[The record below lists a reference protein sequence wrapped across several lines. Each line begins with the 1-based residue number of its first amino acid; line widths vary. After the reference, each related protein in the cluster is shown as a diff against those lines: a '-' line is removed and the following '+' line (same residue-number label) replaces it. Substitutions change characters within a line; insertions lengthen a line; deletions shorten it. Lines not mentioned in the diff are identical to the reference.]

1 MLKPDE
7 VIELLKKQASGK
19 IPVLLDVQFPSRKV
33 EFEILTQESRLHLL
47 HNLNRWPELFSN
59 RYFVSRWLNKHGIRC
74 LEMRADYKEFL
85 K

>member
-1 MLKPDE
+1 M
-7 VIELLKKQASGK
+7 KKNVLIGFEESQASGK